1 MRNKMNISK
10 EDFVETINKLQEC
23 WDRENKIHDA
33 LEACDIYFEDNSAD
47 YLYSTT
53 IHLLEL
59 LTNDPANDIYGSDI
73 SYFCWEL
80 NFGREYKP
88 GMITDNE
95 GKDIDFSS
103 AEKLYDYLAGREK

>member
-1 MRNKMNISK
+1 MNISK

-33 LEACDIYFEDNSAD
+33 LEVCDIYFEDNSAD